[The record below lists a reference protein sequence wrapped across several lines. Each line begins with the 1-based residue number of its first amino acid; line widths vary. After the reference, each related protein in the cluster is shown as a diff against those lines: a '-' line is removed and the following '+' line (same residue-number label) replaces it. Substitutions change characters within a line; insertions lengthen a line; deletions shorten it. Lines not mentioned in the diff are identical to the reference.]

1 MKIKVN
7 GISDYQ
13 EVWDAID
20 RIASERGMNRSDFVM
35 SLVRK
40 HLKRKGYDLP
50 ERGQRGRPKS

>member
-13 EVWDAID
+13 EVWDVID
-20 RIASERGMNRSDFVM
+20 KIASERGMNRSDFVM

-40 HLKRKGYDLP
+40 HLKRKGFEFP
-50 ERGQRGRPKS
+50 ERGQRGRPRV